1 MPHAH
6 APPGLPGPRSL
17 SPPPICFALVLACAA
32 LALPVRA
39 QEPVQQEPLALP
51 PVEIVAEP
59 LDGSTRARA
68 AQSTV
73 IDLSR
78 YAGEARTVA
87 DLLATAPGVRVQQ
100 AGPGQLAQVSLR
112 GASADES
119 LILLDGIPLVGPGGG
134 SVDLSSL
141 PSSLLSK
148 LIISR
153 GVLGAQLGAGAL
165 GGAIELV
172 PMGFSKTQTSG
183 GVQLAGGSFGTAQLA
198 ADLAVATAGGAA
210 WTGGVQLD
218 RTAGDFPYAHQL
230 TPEVGGPYYA
240 ASRTNAD
247 GWRSSGLLRGAL
259 PTSIGE
265 VDLLF
270 QLSAGERGLPG
281 SDGLETPNARSA
293 DRSGLAGV
301 RLRQLLPVVLGAVSG
316 DAVLTTRAWVR
327 GSLLTQRGLGIG
339 FGDCQSGLSSPSCAE
354 QASHTIGARG
364 EVEVA
369 LPVGVSQVLSAQL
382 STGGEWVAG
391 DSTGIHRRAI
401 GSLRLG
407 GDATLLSG
415 ALSLHPALRLDLVG
429 EQTAISP
436 GLGVVARP
444 FRGTLF
450 EPVELRASVGSSLR
464 PPSFSELYLAQ
475 GPTKPNPDLRPE
487 RALSADAGVGVSTEA
502 FTVALSGF
510 WSRYT
515 DLILYELFPP
525 AQARPFNIGQA
536 RIAGA
541 ELQLLARLP
550 LAATL
555 EASYSLLDAIN
566 ERPSVTEGGQRLS
579 YRAPHRLYA
588 RLARRGERVEAFFQG
603 TFTSAMPR
611 NAFGTADLPAQLRL
625 DAGAGVRVA
634 GPVWVDLEVR
644 NLLDAQTQQDLFQYP
659 LPGLSLLATVRARL

>member
-1 MPHAH
+1 
-6 APPGLPGPRSL
+6 
-17 SPPPICFALVLACAA
+17 
-32 LALPVRA
+32 
-39 QEPVQQEPLALP
+39 
-51 PVEIVAEP
+51 VEIVNEP

-73 IDLSR
+73 IDLRR

-87 DLLATAPGVRVQQ
+87 DLLSTAPGVKVQQ

-153 GVLGAQLGAGAL
+153 GVVGAQLGAGAL

-172 PMGFSKTQTSG
+172 PMGFGKAQTSG
-183 GVQLAGGSFGTAQLA
+183 GVQLSGGSFGTAQLA
-198 ADLAVATAGGAA
+198 ADLASTTAGGAA

-240 ASRTNAD
+240 AQRTNAD

-259 PTSIGE
+259 PTSLGE
-265 VDLLF
+265 VDVLF
-270 QLSAGERGLPG
+270 QVSAGERGLPG

-293 DRSGLAGV
+293 DKSGLAGV
-301 RLRQLLPVVLGAVSG
+301 RLKQVLG

-327 GSLLTQRGLGIG
+327 GSLLAQRGLGIG
-339 FGDCQSGLSSPSCAE
+339 FGDCQSGLSSPACAE

-364 EVEVA
+364 EAELA
-369 LPVGVSQVLSAQL
+369 LPLGLSQVAATQVLTAQL

-401 GSLRLG
+401 GSLRLSD
-407 GDATLLSG
+407 DATLLSG

-429 EQTAISP
+429 EQTALSP
-436 GLGVVARP
+436 GFGAVARP
-444 FRGTLF
+444 FRGTFF

-487 RALSADAGVGVSTEA
+487 RALSADAGIGVTTEA

-541 ELQLLARLP
+541 ELQVLVRLP

-555 EASYSLLDAIN
+555 EASYSLLDAVN
-566 ERPSVTEGGQRLS
+566 ERPSANEGGQKLS

-603 TFTSAMPR
+603 NFTSAMPR

-625 DAGAGVRVA
+625 DAGAGVRLA
-634 GPVWVDLEVR
+634 GPVWFDLEVR